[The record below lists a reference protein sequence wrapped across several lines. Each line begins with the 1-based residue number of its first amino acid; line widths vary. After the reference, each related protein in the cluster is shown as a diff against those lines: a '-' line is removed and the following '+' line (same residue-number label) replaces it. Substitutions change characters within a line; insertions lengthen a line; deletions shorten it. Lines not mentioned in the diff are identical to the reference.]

1 MDARQVA
8 RAGVG
13 VALLAVSAWVSIP
26 FGPVPFTLQT
36 MALAVLPAA
45 LDQGAAILAVVC
57 YVLLGGVGLP
67 VFAGF
72 AGGVGVLAGP
82 TGGFL
87 WGFILGMIAA
97 TACVRTL
104 SKRRSVYASAVL
116 ADIVMLLVSYA
127 CGALQLMV
135 VGSMGLVT
143 ALLVAVVPFVI
154 PDAVKLVLGARLG
167 CTVARAAGADRLP

>member
-8 RAGVG
+8 RAGVA
-13 VALLAVSAWVSIP
+13 VALLAVSSWVSIP

-36 MALAVLPAA
+36 MAIAVLPAA
-45 LDQGAAILAVVC
+45 FDRGAAVLAVGS

-87 WGFILGMIAA
+87 WGFILGTIAA
-97 TACVRTL
+97 TTCVH
-104 SKRRSVYASAVL
+104 VL
-116 ADIVMLLVSYA
+116 PERLPIFTRAIVADAVMLVISYV
-127 CGALQLMV
+127 CGTLQLMA
-135 VGSMGLVT
+135 VGSMGLAP
-143 ALLVAVVPFVI
+143 ALLVAVAPFVI

-167 CTVARAAGADRLP
+167 CTVARATRGSR

>member
-8 RAGVG
+8 RAGVV

-45 LDQGAAILAVVC
+45 LDRGTALLAVVC

-72 AGGVGVLAGP
+72 AGGMGALAGP

-97 TACVRTL
+97 TTCMRAL
-104 SKRRSVYASAVL
+104 SARLSAFGRAIL
-116 ADIVMLLVSYA
+116 ADAIMLLISYA
-127 CGALQLMV
+127 CGMLQLMV
-135 VGSMGLVT
+135 VGSMGPMP
-143 ALLVAVVPFVI
+143 ALLVAVVPFII
-154 PDAVKLVLGARLG
+154 PDALKLVFGARLG
-167 CTVARAAGADRLP
+167 CTVARATRSNR

>member
-8 RAGVG
+8 RAGVA

-45 LDQGAAILAVVC
+45 FDRGTAVLAVGC

-87 WGFILGMIAA
+87 WGFILGMLAA
-97 TACVRTL
+97 SICIR
-104 SKRRSVYASAVL
+104 VL
-116 ADIVMLLVSYA
+116 PERLPIFGRALVADILMLLISYA
-127 CGALQLMV
+127 CGTLQLMA
-135 VGSMGLVT
+135 VGSMELIP
-143 ALLVAVVPFVI
+143 ALLVAVVPFII

-167 CTVARAAGADRLP
+167 CTVARATCDNR